1 MMGDCVMLDPVER
14 EGQAQERWW
23 SRFAR
28 GRKNLSD
35 SIDETMT
42 ESIELEEEDEAAEE
56 SEVAAE
62 DSKNALLIP
71 PRLSLQS
78 RQLPAMPIEPERV
91 VKPVARHTL
100 PDMPAGTNEPS
111 TEKRQRPGA
120 RMTKVHLQAVSKP
133 ERKPAPK
140 SQHEESKTVTNEA
153 AEILPKQHMPAEQ
166 VFALARLQPDTS
178 PEKLAG
184 KGMILQGQAEVTIE
198 NKHVTASSIV
208 VVNLLD
214 NPGPV
219 VVQYYSLLPSYGFK
233 VHLSAPAISNTAF
246 NYVILL
252 GEVF

>member
-1 MMGDCVMLDPVER
+1 MLDPVER

-42 ESIELEEEDEAAEE
+42 EPIELEEEDESREE

-100 PDMPAGTNEPS
+100 PDLPADTKEPS
-111 TEKRQRPGA
+111 TEKRQRTGA
-120 RMTKVHLQAVSKP
+120 RMTKVHLQAVSKS
-133 ERKPAPK
+133 EKKPVKIA
-140 SQHEESKTVTNEA
+140 QLEESKTVTDEV
-153 AEILPKQHMPAEQ
+153 AEVLPEQHMPAEQ
-166 VFALARLQPDTS
+166 VFALAKLEPEASQ
-178 PEKLAG
+178 EKLAG
-184 KGMILQGQAEVTIE
+184 KGMILQGQAEVIIE
-198 NKHVTASSIV
+198 NKHITASSIV

-252 GEVF
+252 GELF

>member
-1 MMGDCVMLDPVER
+1 MLDPAER

-42 ESIELEEEDEAAEE
+42 EPIELEEEKESDEVGEVVVEE
-56 SEVAAE
+56 
-62 DSKNALLIP
+62 SKNALLIP

-78 RQLPAMPIEPERV
+78 RQLPAIPIEPERI
-91 VKPVARHTL
+91 VKPVAKHTL
-100 PDMPAGTNEPS
+100 TDLPAETKEPS

-120 RMTKVHLQAVSKP
+120 RMTKVHLQAVSKS
-133 ERKPAPK
+133 EKKPVK
-140 SQHEESKTVTNEA
+140 TSQPEESKTVTNEA
-153 AEILPKQHMPAEQ
+153 VERLPKQHMPAEQ
-166 VFALARLQPDTS
+166 VFALARLKPDTS